1 MMQGN
6 ESIHAAGV
14 SIGVTVLDYW
24 RWSGSDLMSN
34 VSRGVLAEFLV
45 ARALDVTHAPRVEW
59 TTYDLKTRTGVTV
72 EVKSAAYAQAWPQR
86 RPSDIRFDI
95 EARKQVWNA
104 ATNEIRDLPV
114 PQRLA
119 DVYVFC
125 VLGSEDRTADD
136 TDPRDLD
143 QWAFYVISRAFLDRK
158 RPRQKTIGLNAL
170 RSLMRRAPQQRE
182 AAEVRYLGLRAA
194 IEAAG
199 GGGRQRE

>member
-6 ESIHAAGV
+6 EPIHAAGV
-14 SIGVTVLDYW
+14 SIGATVLDYW
-24 RWSGSDLMSN
+24 RWSGSGLLSN
-34 VSRGVLAEFLV
+34 VWRGVLAEFLV

-59 TTYDLKTRTGVTV
+59 EPYDLKTRTGVTV
-72 EVKSAAYAQAWPQR
+72 EVKSAAYAQAWKQH
-86 RPSDIRFDI
+86 RPSNITFDI
-95 EARKQVWNA
+95 AARKQVWNA
-104 ATNEIRDLPV
+104 ATNETRDLPV

-125 VLGSEDRTADD
+125 VLGSADRSADD
-136 TDPRDLD
+136 TDPLDLD
-143 QWAFYVISRAFLDRK
+143 QWAFFVISRAFLDRE
-158 RPRQKTIGLNAL
+158 RPRQKTIGINAL
-170 RSLMRRAPQQRE
+170 RSLMRRAPRRE